1 MLTYMY
7 NFLPISA
14 IFLTIHSRKWPK
26 IAKNGYFRPFLVS
39 QFFLDHGILKKTLQ
53 CDSVTH
59 SGHVST
65 IFGDSVSL
73 PRKRDISDRLAF
85 DRNWNIRDNLRH

>member
-1 MLTYMY
+1 MSL
-7 NFLPISA
+7 
-14 IFLTIHSRKWPK
+14 
-26 IAKNGYFRPFLVS
+26 
-39 QFFLDHGILKKTLQ
+39 FFLDHGILKKTLQ

-85 DRNWNIRDNLRH
+85 DRKRVSVSISFCLRCLLKPGAFHSNCLVQAACAL

>member
-1 MLTYMY
+1 MSL
-7 NFLPISA
+7 
-14 IFLTIHSRKWPK
+14 
-26 IAKNGYFRPFLVS
+26 
-39 QFFLDHGILKKTLQ
+39 FFLDHGILKKTLQ

-59 SGHVST
+59 SGYVST

-85 DRNWNIRDNLRH
+85 DRNCQVQIGLEKIMTL

>member
-1 MLTYMY
+1 M
-7 NFLPISA
+7 
-14 IFLTIHSRKWPK
+14 
-26 IAKNGYFRPFLVS
+26 S

-73 PRKRDISDRLAF
+73 PKKRDISDRLAF
-85 DRNWNIRDNLRH
+85 DRQEDARICNGRDSNHAA

>member
-1 MLTYMY
+1 M
-7 NFLPISA
+7 
-14 IFLTIHSRKWPK
+14 
-26 IAKNGYFRPFLVS
+26 S

-85 DRNWNIRDNLRH
+85 DRTVYSAFNELGYNEISEFLNIHFFKTDFF

>member
-1 MLTYMY
+1 MSL
-7 NFLPISA
+7 
-14 IFLTIHSRKWPK
+14 
-26 IAKNGYFRPFLVS
+26 
-39 QFFLDHGILKKTLQ
+39 FFLDHGILKKTLQ

-85 DRNWNIRDNLRH
+85 DRTVERESETSMNLPCPQSVNVLQMQDLGG

>member
-1 MLTYMY
+1 M
-7 NFLPISA
+7 
-14 IFLTIHSRKWPK
+14 
-26 IAKNGYFRPFLVS
+26 S
-39 QFFLDHGILKKTLQ
+39 QFFLDHGILKKTLW

-73 PRKRDISDRLAF
+73 PRKHDISDRLAF
-85 DRNWNIRDNLRH
+85 DRTSQRDASKRRASL

>member
-1 MLTYMY
+1 M
-7 NFLPISA
+7 
-14 IFLTIHSRKWPK
+14 
-26 IAKNGYFRPFLVS
+26 S

-85 DRNWNIRDNLRH
+85 DRREGLTAQQEYC